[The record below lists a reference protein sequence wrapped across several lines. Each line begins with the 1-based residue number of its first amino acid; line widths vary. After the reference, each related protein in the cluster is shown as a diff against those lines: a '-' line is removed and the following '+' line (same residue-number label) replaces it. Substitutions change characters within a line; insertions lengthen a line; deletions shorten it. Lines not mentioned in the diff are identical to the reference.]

1 MSTQPPQ
8 STTSQGHGP
17 VLATLVCWSSNFP
30 TIRFVLRAYDALAMS
45 ALRITIGALA
55 LVVVALV
62 WRIPLPRVRDWPLF
76 ALFGFTGVAG
86 ATVLLNLGLEHVA
99 AGAGAFLIG
108 TVPVFSA
115 LLALALPG
123 ERMTRRAWLG
133 IGISLGGGLT
143 ALLGVWLVNSGRR

>member
-1 MSTQPPQ
+1 MSQQPTQ

-62 WRIPLPRVRDWPLF
+62 WRIPLPRVRDWPMF
-76 ALFGFTGVAG
+76 ALFGSTVAP
-86 ATVLLNLGLEHVA
+86 AT
-99 AGAGAFLIG
+99 
-108 TVPVFSA
+108 PVKPNRGWSMWR
-115 LLALALPG
+115 PG
-123 ERMTRRAWLG
+123 R
-133 IGISLGGGLT
+133 
-143 ALLGVWLVNSGRR
+143 GRF